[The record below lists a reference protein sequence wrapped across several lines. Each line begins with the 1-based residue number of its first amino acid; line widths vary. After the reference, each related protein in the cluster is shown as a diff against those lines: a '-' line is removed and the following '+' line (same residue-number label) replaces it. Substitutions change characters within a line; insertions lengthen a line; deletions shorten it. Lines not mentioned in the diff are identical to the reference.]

1 MYYIALIIIAIIF
14 IWRITAGFRKGMIQE
29 IISLIAMV
37 IAGVCVILIL
47 GAAGS
52 YLNQEIGKTI
62 QMVAV
67 LAVVC
72 LIYRLVHVLF
82 ISLELISKLPIIK
95 GVDKLLGAVVG
106 LTEAILIVGFLVY
119 FLKNW
124 GLSILAQQMW
134 TEKTHL

>member
-14 IWRITAGFRKGMIQE
+14 IWRITAGFHKGMIQE

-37 IAGVCVILIL
+37 IAGACVVLIL
-47 GAAGS
+47 GAVGS

-72 LIYRLVHVLF
+72 LIYRLVHILF
-82 ISLELISKLPIIK
+82 TSLELISKLPIIK
-95 GVDKLLGAVVG
+95 GVDKLLGADYFG
-106 LTEAILIVGFLVY
+106 ITILW
-119 FLKNW
+119 KNF
-124 GLSILAQQMW
+124 
-134 TEKTHL
+134 